1 MEYSGEGNVPEQN
14 QDFCREEEMEMEQQ
28 NPVIWVA
35 NEFENICVFAMEQSR
50 KEKKK
55 KPTILFDQR
64 DSPKTKFCCFTVF
77 CLFPYFISRA
87 TSLLS
92 HMASAY
98 PWQGLELFAGTI
110 TVHHPWEPSGL
121 AGAFTLPG
129 ALT

>member
-55 KPTILFDQR
+55 TPQFCLIRGIHQKLNSVVSLSFVYFLILFPEQH
-64 DSPKTKFCCFTVF
+64 PCYPTW
-77 CLFPYFISRA
+77 
-87 TSLLS
+87 LL
-92 HMASAY
+92 
-98 PWQGLELFAGTI
+98 
-110 TVHHPWEPSGL
+110 
-121 AGAFTLPG
+121 
-129 ALT
+129 LTHGKA